1 MTMRSNVST
10 SRIVGGLR
18 ARRVPLLLATVGVL
32 TGPVGLAAGQM
43 APGDHMGTWG
53 WGVWGWGMA
62 LVGLLWMLLLVGVPL
77 ALAYW
82 FLVRDRGQAG
92 RDPAVETLREQYA
105 RGELDDDEFE
115 RRLERLT

>member
-1 MTMRSNVST
+1 MRPNVAP
-10 SRIVGGLR
+10 SRLIGGLR
-18 ARRVPLLLATVGVL
+18 ARWVRLLLGAVVVL
-32 TGPVGLAAGQM
+32 TGSVGLAAGQM

-53 WGVWGWGMA
+53 WGVWGWGMV

-82 FLVRDRGQAG
+82 FLGRDRGRAG

-105 RGELDDDEFE
+105 RGEIDDEEFE